1 LIVSAGHGIGSSTK
15 IRKGPPKG
23 RKNGECTMIL
33 CCGEALIDFL
43 PVKTTD
49 GLDAYRPVVGG
60 SPFNAACGIGRLGGA
75 IGMHTGISTDLF
87 GEMLSAGL
95 AFSNVSDRYV
105 YSDDR
110 QTTLAFVS
118 LGKDEPQY
126 AFYDEATSSR
136 MFVPSS
142 VRPIGAEVTML
153 QFGSVSLIGDPGGA
167 NLEALFHSNKGHRV
181 LGIDPNCRPTL
192 VKDKPAYAKRIN
204 GMLDA
209 ADIIKISKAD
219 LEWLIDGV
227 DAEAWAKARLAKGA
241 TLVALTDGERGAT
254 GYGHGFTIVQPV
266 IHQPHFVDAVGAG
279 DAFTSG
285 LLHALQQAGCL
296 TLPGLKTINEPVA
309 AAALNLGARVASIVC
324 GRAGS
329 NPPWLKEL

>member
-1 LIVSAGHGIGSSTK
+1 
-15 IRKGPPKG
+15 
-23 RKNGECTMIL
+23 MIL

-43 PVKTTD
+43 PVRTME
-49 GLDAYRPVVGG
+49 GLHAYRPVVGG

-75 IGMHTGISTDLF
+75 IGMHTGISSDLF
-87 GEMLSAGL
+87 GEMLTSELVRSA
-95 AFSNVSDRYV
+95 VSTRYIHA
-105 YSDDR
+105 DDR

-153 QFGSVSLIGDPGGA
+153 QFGSVSLIGDPGA
-167 NLEALFHSNKGHRV
+167 SNLEALFHANKGHRV

-192 VKDKPAYAKRIN
+192 VKDKPAYSRRIN

-209 ADIIKISKAD
+209 ADVIKISRAD
-219 LEWLIDGV
+219 LEWLIEGV

-241 TLVALTDGERGAT
+241 TLVAVTDGARGAI
-254 GYGHGFTIVQPV
+254 GYGHGFSVEQPV
-266 IHQPHFVDAVGAG
+266 VPQPDFVDAVGAG

-285 LLHALQQAGCL
+285 LLFSLQQAGCL
-296 TLPGLKTINEPVA
+296 TLTGLASIDEAKA
-309 AAALNLGARVASIVC
+309 KAALALGARIASIVC

-329 NPPWLKEL
+329 NPPWAKEL

>member
-1 LIVSAGHGIGSSTK
+1 
-15 IRKGPPKG
+15 
-23 RKNGECTMIL
+23 MIL

-43 PVKTTD
+43 PVKAES
-49 GLDAYRPVVGG
+49 GHDAYRPVVGG
-60 SPFNAACGIGRLGGA
+60 SPFNAAVGIGRLGGA

-87 GEMLSAGL
+87 GEQLTAELARSHVSTKYVLSD
-95 AFSNVSDRYV
+95 N
-105 YSDDR
+105 R

-136 MFVPSS
+136 MFAPSS
-142 VRPIGAEVTML
+142 VKPIGAEVTML
-153 QFGSVSLIGDPGGA
+153 QFGSVSLIGDPGAA
-167 NLEALFHSNKGHRV
+167 NLEALFHANKGKRV

-192 VKDKPAYAKRIN
+192 IKDKPAYSRRIN

-209 ADIIKISKAD
+209 ADVIKISKAD

-227 DAEAWAKARLAKGA
+227 DAAAWAKARLDKGA
-241 TLVALTDGERGAT
+241 SLVAITDGSRGAT
-254 GYGHGFTIVQPV
+254 GYGKGFTVSQPV
-266 IHQPHFVDAVGAG
+266 IPQPNFVDAVGAG

-285 LLHALQQAGCL
+285 LLFSLQQAGCL
-296 TLPGLKTINEPVA
+296 SLDRLQTIDEEKA
-309 AAALNLGARVASIVC
+309 KAALLLGARVASIVC

-329 NPPWLKEL
+329 NPPWAKEM

>member
-1 LIVSAGHGIGSSTK
+1 
-15 IRKGPPKG
+15 
-23 RKNGECTMIL
+23 MIL

-43 PVKTTD
+43 PVKTSA
-49 GLDAYRPVVGG
+49 GQDAYRPVVGG
-60 SPFNAACGIGRLGGA
+60 SPFNAACGIGRLGGI
-75 IGMHTGISTDLF
+75 IGMHTGISGDLF
-87 GEMLSAGL
+87 GALLSAEL
-95 AFSNVSDRYV
+95 SRSQVSTRYAL
-105 YSDDR
+105 SDDR

-118 LGKDEPQY
+118 LGTDEPQY

-136 MFVPSS
+136 MFVPSA

-153 QFGSVSLIGDPGGA
+153 QFGSVSLIGDPGA
-167 NLEALFHSNKGHRV
+167 TNLEALFHANKGHRV

-192 VKDKPAYAKRIN
+192 VKDKPSYARRIN
-204 GMLDA
+204 GMLDT

-227 DAEAWAKARLAKGA
+227 DAEVWAKARLDKGA

-254 GYGHGFTIVQPV
+254 GYGHGYQVAQPV
-266 IHQPHFVDAVGAG
+266 VPQPHFIDAVGAG

-285 LLHALQQAGCL
+285 LLFSLQQAGCL
-296 TLPGLKTINEPVA
+296 TIEGLATIDEA
-309 AAALNLGARVASIVC
+309 KARAALNLGARVASIVC

-329 NPPWLKEL
+329 NPPWANEM